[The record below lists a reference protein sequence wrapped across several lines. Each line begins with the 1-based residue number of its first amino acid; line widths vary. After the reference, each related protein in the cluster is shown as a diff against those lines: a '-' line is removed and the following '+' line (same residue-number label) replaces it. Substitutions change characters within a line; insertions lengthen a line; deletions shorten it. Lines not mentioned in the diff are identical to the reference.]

1 MSENFGKPGFSNVL
15 SERMVQEFP
24 NTSTTILKKVWAP
37 NCPKKMHFFQDP
49 GGCDG
54 KVAFTKIIFGGNRH
68 FDVLPLGDFFAYIL
82 NAHSDIRLA
91 G

>member
-1 MSENFGKPGFSNVL
+1 MSEIFGKPGFFNISP
-15 SERMVQEFP
+15 ERMAQEFP
-24 NTSTTILKKVWAP
+24 NTSTTILKKMFGHQTVQ
-37 NCPKKMHFFQDP
+37 KRHFFQDS

-54 KVAFTKIIFGGNRH
+54 KVALTKVIFVENHH
-68 FDVLPLGDFFAYIL
+68 FVVLPLGVFFACIL